1 VGILDETRFVERLQ
15 FFDGQ
20 QLFASDLQGIEAFD
34 REMRWLHNRSLHQ
47 PGIGNGYAVSGKK
60 GDREVTIGPG
70 YAVDVLGREIVLTE
84 AQVDPVPPVA
94 GEADGTPVFYD
105 LAVSYPDDSALE
117 EAETREGVC
126 LAPRG
131 VVRLQEAPVFCW
143 VRLATDAQG
152 NRSPKDPAL
161 KKDIETGL
169 RIRLARVE
177 VLNCRLNQPASIAE
191 RRSARPPTLPYV
203 AAGEADLGPAKPV
216 DARPLQALAGRLD
229 EPNLGLFAL
238 TAPVDTSAA
247 GFLTTPSYSVSVVGT
262 RTPVIDLPGGGQASI
277 VILDQAQIQDSRA
290 GGFTVFLL
298 GAYLGSPDDV
308 EKGAG
313 VPVGAIT
320 AWIRKEWRISWMGVE

>member
-70 YAVDVLGREIVLTE
+70 YAVDVLGREIVLTQ
-84 AQVDPVPPVA
+84 AQVEPVPPVA
-94 GEADGTPVFYD
+94 GEPDGTPVFYD

-143 VRLATDAQG
+143 IRLATDAQG
-152 NRSPKDPAL
+152 SRSPKDPVL

-177 VLNCRLNQPASIAE
+177 VLDCRLSQPVSIAE
-191 RRSARPPTLPYV
+191 RRSARPPALPYV
-203 AAGEADLGPAKPV
+203 AAGEADLAKAKPAE
-216 DARPLQALAGRLD
+216 ARPLEALVGRLD
-229 EPNLGLFAL
+229 EPGLGVFAL
-238 TAPVDTSAA
+238 AAGVDTSAA
-247 GFLTTPSYSVSVVGT
+247 GFLTPPSYSVSVVGT
-262 RTPVIDLPGGGQASI
+262 RTPVIDLPGGGQVS
-277 VILDQAQIQDSRA
+277 VLILDQAQIVDSRPD
-290 GGFTVFLL
+290 GFTVLLL
-298 GAYLGSPDDV
+298 GAFLGVAEDV
-308 EKGAG
+308 EGEAG
-313 VPVGAIT
+313 RPADAVT
-320 AWIRKEWRISWMGVE
+320 AWIRKQWRISWMGVE